1 MTTLTHLSIHLFPM
15 SMLLILYFDNRK
27 KGKLIKEKQIFNR
40 LVLLTICIMAVDTF
54 GWSLADWSWP
64 VSPVLPW
71 VVQIMEALLRVSVF
85 GCWILYLCF
94 RLYGEHRQKD
104 IKAVSWILA
113 VLFIV
118 YAVVIAASPWTHL
131 IFSIGPDRLYQR
143 EPFYWIPECVDI
155 ILLLA
160 GAILVT
166 AAGRRDTSRERRQ
179 ECEFLRFFS
188 VFSLVG
194 ILTDH
199 FWEDWWIGIPCMSVS
214 VLFVYINTQN
224 QKITMDGLT
233 GLNNRREFDRYLHKK
248 IEQGSGQE
256 WGILMMDVD
265 DFKSINDRFGHA
277 AGDRALCETADI
289 LRHAAQRE
297 PVFLARYGGD
307 EFSVVGNWKNIE
319 DAGGMMRRLNEEA
332 EQYNKEGNKPYHL
345 SLSIGCA
352 MWSENESGSLEELIK
367 KADERMYEHKMGKKE
382 KKILENG

>member
-15 SMLLILYFDNRK
+15 SMLLILYIDNRK
-27 KGKLIKEKQIFNR
+27 KGKQAKEKRIFNC
-40 LVLLTICIMAVDTF
+40 LVLLTMCIMAVDIF

-64 VSPVLPW
+64 VPSALPW
-71 VVQIMEALLRVSVF
+71 VVQIVEILLRASVF
-85 GCWILYLCF
+85 GCWIVHLCF
-94 RLYGEHRQKD
+94 RLYGDRLQKGK
-104 IKAVSWILA
+104 KAVSGILA
-113 VLFIV
+113 VSFIV
-118 YAVVIAASPWTHL
+118 YAVVIAGSPWTHL
-131 IFSIGPDRLYQR
+131 IFSIGPDRLYRR
-143 EPFYWIPECVDI
+143 EAFYWIPECVDC

-166 AAGRRDTSRERRQ
+166 AAGRKETSRERRQ

-188 VFSLVG
+188 IFSLVG

-214 VLFVYINTQN
+214 ILFVYINTQN

-256 WGILMMDVD
+256 WGILMLDVD

-319 DAGGMMRRLNEEA
+319 EAGEMIRRLNEEA
-332 EQYNKEGNKPYHL
+332 EQYNKEENKPYQL

-352 MWSENESGSLEELIK
+352 MWSENESGSLEELIQ

-382 KKILENG
+382 KKILEKG